1 MGKTYERNM
10 ADTALVVKSLKVLEN
25 IDGGGIKEIKNT
37 VEAVKRQTTAQAKQ
51 QEEYWKSLSDD
62 GVITVIEKQ
71 TLYRETQNIARSY
84 AAITQ
89 QAAALQITAA
99 LLNDFV
105 RTYEALHTYLYTTL
119 KLFDDMSSETVLDD
133 RAAFNTYFS
142 NYYFEE
148 SFVMIAITAGI
159 LDTLEFR
166 VLESLT
172 EPGEEG
178 ETAIYRGGLYQYVN
192 GAWKSVTTGAYKG
205 PRNELPGD
213 EEDSFFIVSESFTLT
228 EGLIINGE
236 ELYVNGEVLGIT
248 HTYVKGLI
256 YYCQDGVWIPENDR
270 TNWRYA
276 AAFADVIN
284 ITGELPQI
292 FQDAIDNLQAQVDTK
307 ASAASLQQE
316 IQDRQGQYTI
326 IAGDI
331 VEINGDISDIV
342 ERVNGVDGTLNEHA
356 ADIEALDGD
365 LSSLSG
371 RTSSL
376 ETEMEGKISH
386 LPVYFG
392 PTSVIPSNPQ
402 EGDFFLYTGSNSGK
416 WIKSIIYRWKNN
428 SWYETPNTSPYG
440 LDPANTEFRS
450 YYMMALEDV
459 LATNV
464 ASTGFFAK
472 IFSDAFFTN
481 DASMNSLATK
491 EIYLRQ
497 NGYIQSDNV
506 TYVEQTTGLKLDADG
521 DIDANG
527 DTHIAGKVAIGVP
540 LKNSQ
545 GQYMP
550 DFNDYDVVIGGRT
563 LIKSGTKI
571 KGELEGVTGSFEG
584 DLNCSGITISNVEA
598 GDNFEILPQV
608 IITNDSI
615 QRFQTKMLFSGTIRI
630 YIDADELVYYLKSAS
645 YSDYFFTMNVDKNG
659 TRMYQSPTTVDNISD
674 HTHIELDVN
683 VGDTLRVSLTIR
695 EHHYDPGNPHHLP
708 QKDDFIVPNGSFKF
722 FSNKNNDFIKVLTK
736 WEQSS

>member
-1 MGKTYERNM
+1 MKTYERNM
-10 ADTALVVKSLKVLEN
+10 ADTALVVKSLTVLDK
-25 IDGGGIKEIKNT
+25 IDGGGIKEIRNS
-37 VEAVKRQTTAQAKQ
+37 VESVKRQTAAQAKQ
-51 QEEYWKSLSDD
+51 QEQYWKSLSDD

-84 AAITQ
+84 SAITQ
-89 QAAALQITAA
+89 QAASLQITAA
-99 LLNDFV
+99 LLADYNA
-105 RTYEALHTYLYTTL
+105 TYNALHNYLYTTL
-119 KLFDDMSSETVLDD
+119 KVFDDMSSETVIDD
-133 RAAFNTYFS
+133 RNTFNTYFS

-148 SFVMIAITAGI
+148 NFVLIAITAGI

-178 ETAIYRGGLYQYVN
+178 ETAIYQGGLYQYVN

-205 PRNELPGD
+205 PRTELPGG
-213 EEDSFFIVSESFTLT
+213 EEGAFFIVSESFTLT

-236 ELYVNGEVLGIT
+236 ELYVNGEALGIT
-248 HTYVKGLI
+248 HTYIKGLI
-256 YYCQDGVWIPENDR
+256 YYCQDGVWIPENDK

-292 FQDAIDNLQAQVDTK
+292 FQDAIDDLQAQVDTK

-316 IQDRQGQYTI
+316 IQDRQGQETI
-326 IAGDI
+326 
-331 VEINGDISDIV
+331 INGDIVRI
-342 ERVNGVDGTLNEHA
+342 DG
-356 ADIEALDGD
+356 DIEDIIDRVDNIDDALVDQAEDISGLDG
-365 LSSLSG
+365 
-371 RTSSL
+371 RATNL
-376 ETEMEGKISH
+376 ENQMAGKISH

-392 PTSVIPSNPQ
+392 PQSTIPQNPQ
-402 EGDFFLYTGSNSGK
+402 EGDYFLYSGSNNQK

-440 LDPANTEFRS
+440 LDPTNIEFRS

-464 ASTGFFAK
+464 AGNGYYSTIFAQ
-472 IFSDAFFTN
+472 AFFGNSATL
-481 DASMNSLATK
+481 NSLATK

-506 TYVEQTTGLKLDADG
+506 TYVAQTTGLKLDADG

-540 LKNSQ
+540 LKNTQ

-571 KGELEGVTGSFEG
+571 KGELEGATGTFSGALSGASGTFEG
-584 DLNCSGITISNVEA
+584 LLQCGSLQVTNRDLTRYLFNIPANTYVTDIYNVLKNYCPHNDDTYHNVSDLFSSYNTPVLKYGNTIIRNMLLDYFQPYSDVSCWVYFNDGAIKISTSWEYPDHSEEPLQLTYVVPGNQILQIINLPDFKPIESGIVYADSN
-598 GDNFEILPQV
+598 NFLK
-608 IITNDSI
+608 IT
-615 QRFQTKMLFSGTIRI
+615 
-630 YIDADELVYYLKSAS
+630 
-645 YSDYFFTMNVDKNG
+645 
-659 TRMYQSPTTVDNISD
+659 
-674 HTHIELDVN
+674 
-683 VGDTLRVSLTIR
+683 
-695 EHHYDPGNPHHLP
+695 
-708 QKDDFIVPNGSFKF
+708 
-722 FSNKNNDFIKVLTK
+722 
-736 WEQSS
+736 

>member
-1 MGKTYERNM
+1 MKTYERNM
-10 ADTALVVKSLKVLEN
+10 ADTALVVKSLTVLDK
-25 IDGGGIKEIKNT
+25 IDGGGLKEIRNS
-37 VEAVKRQTTAQAKQ
+37 VESVKRQTVAQAKQ
-51 QEEYWKSLSDD
+51 QEQYWKSLSDD

-84 AAITQ
+84 SAITQ
-89 QAAALQITAA
+89 QAASLQITAA
-99 LLNDFV
+99 LLADYNA
-105 RTYEALHTYLYTTL
+105 TYNALHNYLYTTL
-119 KLFDDMSSETVLDD
+119 KVFDDMSSETVIDD
-133 RAAFNTYFS
+133 RNTFNTYFS

-148 SFVMIAITAGI
+148 NFVLIAITAGI

-178 ETAIYRGGLYQYVN
+178 ETAIYQGGLYQYVN

-205 PRNELPGD
+205 PRTELPGG
-213 EEDSFFIVSESFTLT
+213 EEGAFFIVSESFTLT

-236 ELYVNGEVLGIT
+236 ELYVNGEALGIT
-248 HTYVKGLI
+248 HTYIKGLI
-256 YYCQDGVWIPENDR
+256 YYCQDGVWIPENDK

-292 FQDAIDNLQAQVDTK
+292 FQDAIDDLQEQIDSNVQSLEEEIATK
-307 ASAASLQQE
+307 
-316 IQDRQGQYTI
+316 QGQYTI
-326 IAGDI
+326 ISGDMVLIDDAIQDI
-331 VEINGDISDIV
+331 VD
-342 ERVNGVDGTLNEHA
+342 RANGVDETLEDQA
-356 ADIEALDGD
+356 EALRNQAAELEAQGEDVTD
-365 LSSLSG
+365 LLS
-371 RTSSL
+371 RATAL
-376 ETEMEGKISH
+376 ENQMAGKISH
-386 LPVYFG
+386 LPVYLG
-392 PTSVIPSNPQ
+392 PQSTIPQNPQ
-402 EGDFFLYTGSNSGK
+402 EGDYFLYSGSNNQK

-440 LDPANTEFRS
+440 LDPTNTEFRS

-497 NGYIQSDNV
+497 NGFIQSDNV
-506 TYVEQTTGLKLDADG
+506 TYVAQTTGLKLDADG

-540 LKNSQ
+540 LKNTQS
-545 GQYMP
+545 QYMP

-571 KGELEGVTGSFEG
+571 NGELDSAIINCGSLHVVDKSITANVIDFAVDSSIWDLWKALKALGFDATERNVTEVITGYNTVVMKYGDTTIQTVRVYEQGSARDKEQRITFNGTITIYYFDQEIDPPG
-584 DLNCSGITISNVEA
+584 LEYRTYIAVTKTITLALQLTNLLNVKPNESGIVYIGPDNTLKIS
-598 GDNFEILPQV
+598 
-608 IITNDSI
+608 
-615 QRFQTKMLFSGTIRI
+615 
-630 YIDADELVYYLKSAS
+630 
-645 YSDYFFTMNVDKNG
+645 
-659 TRMYQSPTTVDNISD
+659 
-674 HTHIELDVN
+674 
-683 VGDTLRVSLTIR
+683 
-695 EHHYDPGNPHHLP
+695 
-708 QKDDFIVPNGSFKF
+708 
-722 FSNKNNDFIKVLTK
+722 
-736 WEQSS
+736 